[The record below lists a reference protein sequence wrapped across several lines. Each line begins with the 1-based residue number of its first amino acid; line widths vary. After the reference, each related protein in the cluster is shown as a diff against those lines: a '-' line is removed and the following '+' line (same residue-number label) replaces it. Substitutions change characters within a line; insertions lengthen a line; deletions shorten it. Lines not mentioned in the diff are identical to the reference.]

1 MIELPVIRFTRKS
14 VRQTVQTGVV
24 LVVAAFAWFIGTTTL
39 FPDLPV
45 DGAGF
50 WISFMPFG
58 LMLLAGVIFLAAAV
72 WFFTFRLLGL
82 TGTEDDGEG
91 G

>member
-14 VRQTVQTGVV
+14 VRQTALAGIA
-24 LVVAAFAWFIGTTTL
+24 LIAAGFAWIAGATAL
-39 FPDLPV
+39 DVPV

-50 WISFMPFG
+50 WIGFVPFV
-58 LMLLAGVIFLAAAV
+58 LLLLAGVILLAAWV

-82 TGTEDDGEG
+82 TGMDDGAES
-91 G
+91 